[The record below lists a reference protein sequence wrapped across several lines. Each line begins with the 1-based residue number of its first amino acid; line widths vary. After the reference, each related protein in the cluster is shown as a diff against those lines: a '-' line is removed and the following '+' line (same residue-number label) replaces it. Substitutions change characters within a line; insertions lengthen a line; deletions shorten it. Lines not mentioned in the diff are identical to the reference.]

1 MSSSDTGAHNKA
13 YYATFGALV
22 VFTALTVA
30 LSYVTLGHVVN
41 IVVGA
46 LIAGTKATIVALF
59 FMHLKGE
66 ERWIYTI
73 ALFPLALVAV
83 LTFALIPDVG
93 YPLQP

>member
-1 MSSSDTGAHNKA
+1 MSSEAGHHKA

-30 LSYVTLGHVVN
+30 LSYVTLGHVAN
-41 IVVGA
+41 IVVGV
-46 LIAGTKATIVALF
+46 LIAATKAAIVALF

-66 ERWIYTI
+66 ERWIFTI

-83 LTFALIPDVG
+83 LSFALMPDVG

>member
-1 MSSSDTGAHNKA
+1 MSSSETGAHHTA
-13 YYATFGALV
+13 YYRTFGALI
-22 VFTALTVA
+22 VFTVLTVA
-30 LSYVTLGHVVN
+30 LSYVPLGHVTN
-41 IVVGA
+41 ILVGV

-66 ERWIYTI
+66 ERWIFTI

-83 LTFALIPDVG
+83 LAFAMMPDVG